1 MIEKICNCFNRKCI
15 YQFSF
20 ENFKIEI
27 NEDLFYRFN
36 DGISLVI
43 KCFFVCILILIF
55 CLVFINKKG
64 RNFVKWTSLKSIE
77 HLTRMVKMNI
87 RFLAWIH
94 YLIKFNLNF
103 ARLTILC
110 KSAQVGKEFCL

>member
-110 KSAQVGKEFCL
+110 KSAQV